1 MYRYENPGHH
11 HQAAPLMNTV
21 LSGLTRIDTAFF
33 LWLSG
38 LRSGGY
44 PWLSRQISRS
54 GDGPLYAVAGILI
67 LLLDDSEGVT
77 VVCAMLLA
85 FGIELPTYLFLKN
98 SVRRRRPPAA
108 IEGAR
113 AWLEPS
119 DEFSFPSGHT
129 AAAFLMAVILSS
141 AYPILYPWLFL
152 WAALVGVSR
161 VTLGVHFPGDIVAGA
176 LLGCS
181 SAIIA
186 TGLLS

>member
-1 MYRYENPGHH
+1 
-11 HQAAPLMNTV
+11 MNTV

-54 GDGPLYAVAGILI
+54 GDGPLYATAGVLVLWLDNSAGVA
-67 LLLDDSEGVT
+67 
-77 VVCAMLLA
+77 VVCTLLLA
-85 FGIELPTYLFLKN
+85 FSIELPTYLFLKN
-98 SVRRRRPPAA
+98 SVRRRRPPEA
-108 IEGAR
+108 IKGTR

-129 AAAFLMAVILSS
+129 AAAFVMACILSDG
-141 AYPILYPWLFL
+141 YPEFSPWLFI
-152 WAALVGVSR
+152 WATLVGLSR
-161 VTLGVHFPGDIVAGA
+161 VTLGVHFPGDIMAGA
-176 LLGCS
+176 ILGCS

-186 TGLLS
+186 GVLLA